1 MQITEKNRKWWILFA
16 MTSCISMIFI
26 DVTVLPVALP
36 TIERQF
42 NASPEALQW
51 IINGYT
57 LVLCVLVLA
66 GGKIGDIWGHRRAFC
81 FGLIVFAAASALCGL
96 SIDMNTFIASRALQ
110 GVGGAVLIPTTT
122 AILFSCFPPHER
134 GRALGYYVSGG
145 SIFLAIGPFIGGSLT
160 QYASWRMIFYL
171 NLPIAL
177 LGFILA
183 ILSVPKSEGKKQ
195 PFDYVGFFTLA
206 SGITAITIGLMQ
218 GSVWGWTSPLTLSM
232 FLFGIGSISIL
243 IFSEREIEY
252 PLIDFKLYKK
262 KAFLGAST
270 SIFFNQLQL
279 GVTVFWA
286 IYLQNALGY
295 SPSTAG
301 VLSLISNLP
310 LLFMAPLAGYLVD
323 KYGPRIP
330 VVIGFIILCLSLGL
344 FIINPTPSLSTLLL
358 IMLPYGCGIPLI
370 FTPSFTCAMAQA
382 HDEKRGMVSAMITT
396 VRQFS
401 TTLGIALFTALLVT
415 KENGS
420 LSSLLKSHP
429 ATENINPDTLE
440 GIASKTP
447 AALEVL
453 HSLPQASASL
463 VEGFAKQAYISAFTF
478 LNSTAGLFSLLGLLL
493 SLFLL
498 AKTGPIHKS
507 KA

>member
-1 MQITEKNRKWWILFA
+1 
-16 MTSCISMIFI
+16 MIFI

-42 NASPEALQW
+42 NASPESLQW

-57 LVLCVLVLA
+57 LALCVLVLA

-81 FGLIVFAAASALCGL
+81 FGLIVFSVASALCGL

-110 GVGGAVLIPTTT
+110 GLGGAVLIPTTS
-122 AILFSCFPPHER
+122 AILFSSFPPHER

-160 QYASWRMIFYL
+160 QYVSWRMIFFI
-171 NLPIAL
+171 NLPIAF

-183 ILSVPKSEGKKQ
+183 LVSVSKSEGKKQ
-195 PFDYVGFFTLA
+195 SFDYIGFFTLA
-206 SGITAITIGLMQ
+206 SGLCAITVGLMQ
-218 GSVWGWTSPLTLSM
+218 GNVWGWASPLTLSM
-232 FLFGIGSISIL
+232 FIFGVSSISIL
-243 IFSEREIEY
+243 IFSEREIEH
-252 PLIDFKLYKK
+252 PLIDFKLYKNR
-262 KAFLGAST
+262 AFLGASS

-301 VLSLISNLP
+301 ILSLVSNTP

-323 KYGPRIP
+323 KYGPRLP
-330 VVIGFIILCLSLGL
+330 VVIGFTIICLSLTL
-344 FIINPTPSLSTLLL
+344 FIAYPMPSLPVLLL
-358 IMLPYGCGIPLI
+358 IMISYGCGVPLI

-382 HDEKRGMVSAMITT
+382 HDEKRGMVSAMTTT

-415 KENGS
+415 EENS
-420 LSSLLKSHP
+420 MLSTLLKSNP
-429 ATENINPDTLE
+429 STATINPDTLN

-447 AALEVL
+447 DALEIL
-453 HSLPQASASL
+453 HSLPSASATL
-463 VEGFAKQAYISAFTF
+463 VEGFAKQAYTSAFTL
-478 LNSTAGLFSLLGLLL
+478 LNSTAALCSFFGLLL
-493 SLFLL
+493 AFYLF
-498 AKTGPIHKS
+498 AKTGPIHRPKM
-507 KA
+507 